1 MATISQ
7 VRAWDPTGLAAAA
20 TALEQKN
27 RDFMH
32 AVESAHRAVDFAL
45 DQWKGEASA
54 AASARALA
62 DSIAATHL
70 TTGVFA
76 EADALSEAAAALG
89 PARAAV
95 IDIADSAIAEG
106 MAVAD
111 DGRVSAPRY
120 GSGNT
125 ALDIL
130 GQAAFDEKAHSF
142 EARLVPALHTEGSLD
157 ERAAA
162 ALSKAAGDLADLA
175 QSPSAQ
181 QTMSAGV
188 VAILDGNA
196 FPPVG
201 AREFNEF
208 WESLSPNDK
217 DALAA
222 FDPGIGNRD
231 GMPAADRDHFN
242 RINLGNLQSSTSTEL
257 ADLDGKHPDWAKG
270 RNIPSDA
277 GSVDEADQQA
287 RRDYERWQQQRA
299 DLQQRLD
306 GYGVLADQIDPT
318 LAEEGDS
325 EKYLLGVDDK
335 GRAIVALNNPDAA
348 TNVATFVPGT
358 GSHLG
363 TIGGD
368 IDRSQMMLDSTEYQR
383 RFAGLEGS
391 TSVVTWYGYDAP
403 QTIPQAGLDG
413 YADGGAGSLDRF
425 QDGLRASHDG
435 TPSHNTV
442 IGHSYGSTV
451 IGAAASGG
459 RSIDAN
465 DLFFVG
471 SPGVGMD
478 RVEGL
483 SLEGIDPGHVG
494 GHVYATAAANDPVP
508 MIGDVFGSLSHGAN
522 PANDLPL
529 IGFGATVV
537 ESAPG
542 TGIDAGLL
550 GELPSPAAHSE
561 YWENNNPALAGMGHV
576 IAGLGAP

>member
-7 VRAWDPTGLAAAA
+7 VRAWNPAGFATAA
-20 TALEQKN
+20 TELEQKN
-27 RDFMH
+27 RYFMR
-32 AVESAHRAVDFAL
+32 AVESAHRSVDSAL
-45 DQWKGEASA
+45 DHWKGEASA

-76 EADALSEAAAALG
+76 EADALSEAASALE

-95 IDIADSAIAEG
+95 IEIADGAIAEG

-130 GQAAFDEKAHSF
+130 GQAAFDEQARSF
-142 EARLVPALHTEGSLD
+142 EARLIPALHTAGSLD
-157 ERAAA
+157 EDAAA
-162 ALSKAAGDLADLA
+162 ALSKAAGDLTDLA
-175 QSPSAQ
+175 QHPGARP
-181 QTMSAGV
+181 TMSAEV
-188 VAILDGNA
+188 AAILDGNA
-196 FPPVG
+196 FPPDG
-201 AREFNEF
+201 ARELNEF
-208 WESLSPNDK
+208 WESLSPSDK

-257 ADLDGKHPDWAKG
+257 SDLDGEHPDWAQG

-277 GSVDEADQQA
+277 GGVDEADQQA
-287 RRDYERWQQQRA
+287 RRDYERWEQQRV

-306 GYGVLADQIDPT
+306 GYGVLADRIDAA
-318 LAEEGDS
+318 LAQEGDS
-325 EKYLLGVDDK
+325 EKYLLGVDGK
-335 GRAIVALNNPDAA
+335 GRAIVALNNPDTA

-368 IDRSQMMLDSTEYQR
+368 IDRSQAMLDSGQKALER
-383 RFAGLEGS
+383 AGISGS
-391 TSVVTWYGYDAP
+391 TSVTTWYGYDAP

-413 YADGGAGSLDRF
+413 YADGGAGSLGRF

-435 TPSHNTV
+435 VPSHNTV

-451 IGAAASGG
+451 IGAAASDG
-459 RSIDAN
+459 RSIDAD

-483 SLEGIDPGHVG
+483 SLEGISPEHVG

-508 MIGDVFGSLSHGAN
+508 MIGDVFGGLSHGAN

-529 IGFGATVV
+529 IGFGATVI

-550 GELPSPAAHSE
+550 GELPNPAAHSE
-561 YWENNNPALAGMGHV
+561 YWEINNPALAGMGHV

>member
-7 VRAWDPTGLAAAA
+7 VRAWNPNGFTTAA

-27 RDFMH
+27 RDFSR
-32 AVESAHRAVDFAL
+32 AVESAHRAVDSAL
-45 DQWKGEASA
+45 DHWTGEASA
-54 AASARALA
+54 AASARSLA

-106 MAVAD
+106 MSVAD

-130 GQAAFDEKAHSF
+130 GQAAFDEKARSF
-142 EARLVPALHTEGSLD
+142 EARLIPALHLAGSLD
-157 ERAAA
+157 EDAAA

-175 QSPSAQ
+175 QSPGAQ

-188 VAILDGNA
+188 TAILDGNA
-196 FPPVG
+196 FPPND

-208 WESLSPNDK
+208 WESLSPSDK

-231 GMPAADRDHFN
+231 GMPATDRDHFN
-242 RINLGNLQSSTSTEL
+242 RINLDNLQSSTSTEL
-257 ADLDGKHPDWAKG
+257 ADLDGKHPDWAEG
-270 RNIPSDA
+270 RNIPSDV
-277 GSVDEADQQA
+277 GTVDEAGQQA
-287 RRDYERWQQQRA
+287 RRDYEQWQQQRG

-318 LAEEGDS
+318 LAQEGDS
-325 EKYLLGVDDK
+325 EKYLLGVDGK
-335 GRAIVALNNPDAA
+335 GRAIVALNNPDTA

-368 IDRSQMMLDSTEYQR
+368 LDRSQFMLDSAAQIR
-383 RFAGLEGS
+383 DKAGLSGS
-391 TSVVTWYGYDAP
+391 TSVTTWYGYDAP
-403 QTIPQAGLDG
+403 QSIPQAGLDG
-413 YADGGAGSLDRF
+413 YVDGGAGSLDRF

-435 TPSHNTV
+435 VPSHNTV

-451 IGAAASGG
+451 IGAAASDG
-459 RSIDAN
+459 RSINAD

-483 SLEGIDPGHVG
+483 SLDGIDPEQNGS
-494 GHVYATAAANDPVP
+494 HVYATAAANDPVP
-508 MIGDVFGSLSHGAN
+508 MIGDVFGGLAHGAN

-529 IGFGATVV
+529 IGFGATVI

-561 YWENNNPALAGMGHV
+561 YWDRDNPALRGLGHV